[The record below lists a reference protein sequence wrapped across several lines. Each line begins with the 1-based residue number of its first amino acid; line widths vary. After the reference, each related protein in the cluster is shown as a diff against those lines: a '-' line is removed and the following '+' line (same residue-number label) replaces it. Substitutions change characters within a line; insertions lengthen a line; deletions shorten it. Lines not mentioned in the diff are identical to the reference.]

1 MKKRGLFKTI
11 FGEKEKIKDTVN
23 STEFNMY
30 SLLNSFNSIYQMNTG
45 NAWDMNIVR
54 SAVDAYCRNFA
65 KLKAKHTRIGKTG
78 TSRLEK
84 ILNYKPNSMMEA
96 YSFYYKIAANLKLT
110 NNAFIYPECS
120 DSGDIIAFWP
130 LMSNQI
136 VLLEYK
142 KQLYLKFIFKT
153 GKIKVVPYEEIIHLR
168 GHFFD
173 NDIFG
178 SSNRALRPA
187 LDTANAIDQGVSN
200 GAKMINSV
208 RGILSAKIS
217 SKEDDLA
224 KQRDK
229 FVENNFKISSNG
241 SGVIVTDSK
250 MDYKPI
256 DEKTSP
262 ISKDQLEYTKN
273 AIYDY
278 FGVNESIVQNKFDEN
293 EWNAFYEGAIEP
305 IAIQMSQCF
314 TNKIFTD
321 NERNFGN
328 EITFEANRLQYASN
342 ATKVS
347 VVQAL
352 SPVAV
357 LMIDDVR
364 EMFNMA
370 PLPNGE
376 GQKVLQSLNYINSK
390 IADNYQSGNKTNNDE
405 GGVSNEEYTRN
416 SSHRRNY

>member
-241 SGVIVTDSK
+241 SGIIVTDSK

-390 IADNYQSGNKTNNDE
+390 IADNYQSGNKIDENDKGDKGGGSNDE
-405 GGVSNEEYTRN
+405 E
-416 SSHRRNY
+416 

>member
-30 SLLNSFNSIYQMNTG
+30 SLLNSFNSIYQINTG

-241 SGVIVTDSK
+241 SGIIVTDSK

-342 ATKVS
+342 VTKVS
-347 VVQAL
+347 VVQA
-352 SPVAV
+352 
-357 LMIDDVR
+357 
-364 EMFNMA
+364 
-370 PLPNGE
+370 
-376 GQKVLQSLNYINSK
+376 
-390 IADNYQSGNKTNNDE
+390 
-405 GGVSNEEYTRN
+405 
-416 SSHRRNY
+416 

>member
-110 NNAFIYPECS
+110 NNAFIYSECS
-120 DSGDIIAFWP
+120 ESGDIIAFWP

-241 SGVIVTDSK
+241 SGIIVTDSK

-293 EWNAFYEGAIEP
+293 EWNAFYEG
-305 IAIQMSQCF
+305 
-314 TNKIFTD
+314 D

-405 GGVSNEEYTRN
+405 GGVSNEE
-416 SSHRRNY
+416 